1 MKIIGID
8 PGLSGGIAVLENNK
22 VLNIFDMPVMP
33 EGKKNKRQL
42 NSAQLVSLIK
52 ENIKSDEEVA
62 VIVEQ
67 VNAMPGQG
75 VTSMFNFGQTFG
87 AIKGVCAALELPI
100 FFVRPSKWKKHF
112 ELINSS
118 KDSSRTKAIEMYPAL
133 SNQLAK
139 KKDVN
144 KSDAI
149 LIARFYSET
158 RLIDLIINT
167 YFIKNAKFMTQSKSN
182 STIMEQDIAAQVV
195 GLGGA
200 TDFSLWKLFLRADF
214 VVKFVIILLI
224 AASIFSWALN
234 FR

>member
-8 PGLSGGIAVLENNK
+8 PGLSGAIAILENNK
-22 VLNIFDMPVMP
+22 VLNIFDIPVMS

-42 NSAQLVSLIK
+42 NSALLVSLLR
-52 ENIKSDEEVA
+52 ENITKNEETV
-62 VIVEQ
+62 VVVEQ

-87 AIKGVCAALELPI
+87 AIKGICAALELPI

-118 KDSSRTKAIEMYPAL
+118 KDASRTKTIEMYPSL
-133 SNQLAK
+133 SDDLSK

-149 LIARFYSET
+149 LIARFYYET
-158 RLIDLIINT
+158 R
-167 YFIKNAKFMTQSKSN
+167 SN
-182 STIMEQDIAAQVV
+182 NDE
-195 GLGGA
+195 
-200 TDFSLWKLFLRADF
+200 
-214 VVKFVIILLI
+214 
-224 AASIFSWALN
+224 N
-234 FR
+234 

>member
-8 PGLSGGIAVLENNK
+8 PGLSGAIAVLENNK
-22 VLNIFDMPVMP
+22 VLNIFDMPVMQ

-42 NSAQLVSLIK
+42 NSALLVTLIK
-52 ENIKSDEEVA
+52 ENIENSEEVA
-62 VIVEQ
+62 VVVEQ

-87 AIKGVCAALELPI
+87 AIKGVCAALGLPI

-112 ELINSS
+112 DLINSS
-118 KDSSRTKAIEMYPAL
+118 KDSSRTKAIEMYPSL
-133 SNQLAK
+133 SGDLAK

-158 RLIDLIINT
+158 RFNDN
-167 YFIKNAKFMTQSKSN
+167 N
-182 STIMEQDIAAQVV
+182 
-195 GLGGA
+195 
-200 TDFSLWKLFLRADF
+200 
-214 VVKFVIILLI
+214 
-224 AASIFSWALN
+224 
-234 FR
+234 

>member
-8 PGLSGGIAVLENNK
+8 PGLSGAIAILENNR
-22 VLNIFDMPVMP
+22 VLNIFDMPVMS

-42 NSAQLVSLIK
+42 NSALLVNLIK
-52 ENIKSDEEVA
+52 ENIDNQEEA
-62 VIVEQ
+62 SVIVEQ

-118 KDSSRTKAIEMYPAL
+118 KDASRTKVIEMYPTL
-133 SNQLAK
+133 SSQLAK

-149 LIARFYSET
+149 LIAKFHSET
-158 RLIDLIINT
+158 RFIDN
-167 YFIKNAKFMTQSKSN
+167 N
-182 STIMEQDIAAQVV
+182 
-195 GLGGA
+195 
-200 TDFSLWKLFLRADF
+200 
-214 VVKFVIILLI
+214 
-224 AASIFSWALN
+224 
-234 FR
+234 

>member
-8 PGLSGGIAVLENNK
+8 PGLSGAIAILENNK
-22 VLNIFDMPVMP
+22 VLNVFDIPVMS

-42 NSAQLVSLIK
+42 NSALLVSLLRD
-52 ENIKSDEEVA
+52 NILKNEEV
-62 VIVEQ
+62 VVVVEQ

-87 AIKGVCAALELPI
+87 AIKGICAALELPI
-100 FFVRPSKWKKHF
+100 FFVRPSKWKKYF

-118 KDSSRTKAIEMYPAL
+118 KDSSRTKAIEMYPKL

-149 LIARFYSET
+149 LIARFFSET
-158 RLIDLIINT
+158 RLSEEN
-167 YFIKNAKFMTQSKSN
+167 
-182 STIMEQDIAAQVV
+182 
-195 GLGGA
+195 
-200 TDFSLWKLFLRADF
+200 
-214 VVKFVIILLI
+214 
-224 AASIFSWALN
+224 
-234 FR
+234 

>member
-8 PGLSGGIAVLENNK
+8 PGLSGAIAVLENSK
-22 VLNIFDMPVMP
+22 VLNIFDMPVMS

-52 ENIKSDEEVA
+52 RNIKTNEEV
-62 VIVEQ
+62 VVVVEQ

-100 FFVRPSKWKKHF
+100 FLVRPSKWKKYF

-118 KDSSRTKAIEMYPAL
+118 KDSSRTKAIEMYPIL
-133 SNQLAK
+133 SDQLSK

-149 LIARFYSET
+149 LIARFYNDT
-158 RLIDLIINT
+158 R
-167 YFIKNAKFMTQSKSN
+167 
-182 STIMEQDIAAQVV
+182 
-195 GLGGA
+195 
-200 TDFSLWKLFLRADF
+200 F
-214 VVKFVIILLI
+214 VE
-224 AASIFSWALN
+224 N
-234 FR
+234 H

>member
-8 PGLSGGIAVLENNK
+8 PGLSGAIAVLVNNK
-22 VLNIFDMPVMP
+22 VVNIFDMPVMP

-42 NSAQLVSLIK
+42 NSAQLVTLIK
-52 ENIKSDEEVA
+52 ENIRSGEDISV
-62 VIVEQ
+62 VVEQ

-112 ELINSS
+112 DLINSS
-118 KDSSRTKAIEMYPAL
+118 KDSSRTKVIEMYPTL
-133 SNQLAK
+133 SSQLAK

-149 LIARFYSET
+149 LIAKFYSET
-158 RLIDLIINT
+158 RLIDN
-167 YFIKNAKFMTQSKSN
+167 N
-182 STIMEQDIAAQVV
+182 
-195 GLGGA
+195 
-200 TDFSLWKLFLRADF
+200 
-214 VVKFVIILLI
+214 
-224 AASIFSWALN
+224 
-234 FR
+234 

>member
-8 PGLSGGIAVLENNK
+8 PGLSGAIAVMEDNK
-22 VLNIFDMPVMP
+22 VLNLFDIPVMS

-42 NSAQLVSLIK
+42 NSALLVSLLK
-52 ENIKSDEEVA
+52 ENIVSHEEVA
-62 VIVEQ
+62 VVVEQ

-87 AIKGVCAALELPI
+87 AIKGVCAALDLPI

-118 KDSSRTKAIEMYPAL
+118 KDSSRTKAIEMYPKL

-149 LIARFYSET
+149 LIARFFSDT
-158 RLIDLIINT
+158 RLKDN
-167 YFIKNAKFMTQSKSN
+167 N
-182 STIMEQDIAAQVV
+182 
-195 GLGGA
+195 
-200 TDFSLWKLFLRADF
+200 
-214 VVKFVIILLI
+214 
-224 AASIFSWALN
+224 
-234 FR
+234 